1 MDYSGDMFADEVPIF
16 QQLAAQIAEN
26 IATGVYP
33 EETAVPSATDLAV
46 FYQMNPATASKGV
59 NLLVEQGVLY
69 KKRGIG
75 MFVTTGA
82 RDLLKARR
90 REEFRTRFIRP
101 LLHEARILGVE
112 PAELHRLIDES
123 NSPAAQAAQA
133 EREETAS

>member
-1 MDYSGDMFADEVPIF
+1 MLADEVPIF

-33 EETAVPSATDLAV
+33 EETAVPSATEFAV

-75 MFVTTGA
+75 MFVATGA
-82 RDLLKARR
+82 RAQLQARR
-90 REEFRTRFIRP
+90 REEFRQRYLRP
-101 LLHEARILGVE
+101 LLHEARILDIE
-112 PAELHRLIDES
+112 PGDLHRMIDE
-123 NSPAAQAAQA
+123 
-133 EREETAS
+133 EEESTS